1 MDRSRIWQD
10 ANHIGRR
17 YESVQDKVKE
27 AFANSNSPT
36 ILQAVSNIFRVAT
49 REIER
54 ANNGGPRSTRAL
66 GVGSASTL
74 STVDEGV
81 THGPGRKHMNA
92 LEEQS
97 MQGLVN
103 SFQFLPLN
111 RGHATKMIQW
121 ISELVM
127 KMIE

>member
-1 MDRSRIWQD
+1 MYLFSKARDTDPRC
-10 ANHIGRR
+10 R
-17 YESVQDKVKE
+17 YESLQDKIKE

-36 ILQAVSNIFRVAT
+36 ILVAVSNVFRVAT
-49 REIER
+49 HELER
-54 ANNGGPRSTRAL
+54 VAPPSSRNFGA
-66 GVGSASTL
+66 GSASTL

-81 THGPGRKHMNA
+81 VHGPGRRHLNA
-92 LEEQS
+92 LEEQG

>member
-1 MDRSRIWQD
+1 M
-10 ANHIGRR
+10 
-17 YESVQDKVKE
+17 QDKVKE
-27 AFANSNSPT
+27 TFANSNSPP
-36 ILQAVSNIFRVAT
+36 ILLAVSNVFRVAT
-49 REIER
+49 HEMER
-54 ANNGGPRSTRAL
+54 AAPAVSARTLGGA
-66 GVGSASTL
+66 GSASTL
-74 STVDEGV
+74 STVEENGI
-81 THGPGRKHMNA
+81 HGPGKRHLSA
-92 LEEQS
+92 LEEQG